1 MRVSLLLIG
10 VFAMSGCR
18 APAAASEPRGIP
30 FGYWGL
36 NGKVDP
42 VGLKDVQGRLG
53 ATVFHTATRGPRY
66 ATEQLLPLV
75 KASGMQV
82 SLRLT
87 GGHEFYTD
95 PKGDFSLEMWSAML
109 EPWRDAGLEP
119 FIADG
124 TLVTHMLIDDMYL
137 FDGKPPTAE
146 DLEAMA
152 RLSHEIL
159 PGLRT
164 FVRARATELPV
175 PAGGRYRHV
184 DFCVNQYHHRRG
196 DVNVFVGENLAKAR
210 ELDLGVING
219 LNIADG
225 GDGSSGQPGW
235 RKEHWALSAGEI
247 TRYGRPLV
255 RAPDAAMFL
264 AWEYDAEEKWSDGSI
279 GATYFDQPD
288 RQAALQGLAR
298 LARERPRTELRAATG
313 VEGR

>member
-1 MRVSLLLIG
+1 MRLLL
-10 VFAMSGCR
+10 VAAFALAGCR
-18 APAAASEPRGIP
+18 APAEAAGPRGIP
-30 FGYWGL
+30 FGFWGL

-42 VGLKDVQGRLG
+42 VGLKDVQTRLG

-66 ATEQLLPLV
+66 ATEQLLPMA

-87 GGHEFYTD
+87 GGHEFYTA
-95 PKGDFSLEMWSAML
+95 PNGDFSLEMWSGML
-109 EPWRDAGLEP
+109 ERWRDAGLEP

-137 FDGKPPTAE
+137 FEGRPPTAE

-184 DFCVNQYHHRRG
+184 DFCVNQYHHKRG
-196 DVNVFVGENLAKAR
+196 DVNVFVGENMKQAKA
-210 ELDLGVING
+210 LDLGVING
-219 LNIADG
+219 LNIADS

-235 RKEHWALSAGEI
+235 RKGHWALSAGEI

-255 RAPDAAMFL
+255 RAPEAAMFL
-264 AWEYDAEEKWSDGSI
+264 AWEYDAEEKWSDGSV
-279 GATYFDQPD
+279 GAAYFDQPD
-288 RQAALQGLAR
+288 KLAALQGLAR
-298 LARERPRTELRAATG
+298 VARERAAMPLRPATG
-313 VEGR
+313 AEGR